1 MDLKNKTTSRAKV
14 FFGQSIPK
22 FINKDQDKPE
32 KKSKKRKR
40 HVAESEDEEEGELDP
55 SILPAL
61 LGGGEDEKIYMK
73 ENHLYFHT
81 GVDEDSVDSVKK
93 LMRSY
98 AIKFNRIRKT
108 HTCVKIN
115 PKPLYLHI
123 YSPGGDVY
131 AGLSLF
137 DYILE
142 YREHI
147 PVYTVVEGLAASAA
161 TFISVAGTKRFIT
174 PSSYMLIH
182 QLSTFMHGNFEQLKD
197 EFDNSKKLME
207 KIMGIYETYTSITK
221 KKIPKILKHDLIWDA
236 DECAAN
242 GLVDEIKLI
251 DLFNDDVDETDSND
265 ADEDN

>member
-1 MDLKNKTTSRAKV
+1 MDLKNRTTTNAKV
-14 FFGQSIPK
+14 FFGQSVPK
-22 FINKDQDKPE
+22 FINKEQDKPE
-32 KKSKKRKR
+32 NKPKKRKR
-40 HVAESEDEEEGELDP
+40 RADDEDEEDGESNPLM
-55 SILPAL
+55 LPGL
-61 LGGGEDEKIYMK
+61 FGGEDEKIYIK

-81 GVDEDSVDSVKK
+81 GVDEDSVDTVKK

-98 AIKFNRIRKT
+98 AMKFNHIRKT
-108 HTCVKIN
+108 HTCVQIN

-131 AGLSLF
+131 AGLSLY
-137 DYILE
+137 DYIME

-161 TFISVAGTKRFIT
+161 TFISIAGTKRFIT

-207 KIMGIYETYTSITK
+207 KIMDIYETHTSITK

-251 DLFNDDVDETDSND
+251 DLFNDDITSDNES
-265 ADEDN
+265 EDN